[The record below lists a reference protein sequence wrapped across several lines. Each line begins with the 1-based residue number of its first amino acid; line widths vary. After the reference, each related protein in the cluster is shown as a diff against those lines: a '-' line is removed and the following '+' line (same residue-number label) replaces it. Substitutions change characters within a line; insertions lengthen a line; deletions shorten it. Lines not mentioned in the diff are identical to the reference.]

1 MYQCILGTVTNTCQ
15 AGTTINYM
23 HATGSRLGNKQGYK
37 AGKQTRP
44 PSRRQSMAASRTSC
58 QPAAAHNGNPGLIFI
73 HLVVQQTF
81 SLSILSFSRDWWL
94 SPVTLLLEGKNCG
107 MAEGCYGLNQ
117 ADGCISVAA
126 LRPPCQGKA
135 HRGPAPMTRRLAQLN
150 AATRVRVPGN
160 TARPSSQ
167 YYCNCQFCH
176 EIYIFK
182 NR

>member
-1 MYQCILGTVTNTCQ
+1 MTLEL
-15 AGTTINYM
+15 TT
-23 HATGSRLGNKQGYK
+23 GNEFKK
-37 AGKQTRP
+37 
-44 PSRRQSMAASRTSC
+44 
-58 QPAAAHNGNPGLIFI
+58 
-73 HLVVQQTF
+73 LVFT
-81 SLSILSFSRDWWL
+81 SRDWWL

-167 YYCNCQFCH
+167 YCNNVLKNVKIPQK
-176 EIYIFK
+176 IYK
-182 NR
+182 KRVR